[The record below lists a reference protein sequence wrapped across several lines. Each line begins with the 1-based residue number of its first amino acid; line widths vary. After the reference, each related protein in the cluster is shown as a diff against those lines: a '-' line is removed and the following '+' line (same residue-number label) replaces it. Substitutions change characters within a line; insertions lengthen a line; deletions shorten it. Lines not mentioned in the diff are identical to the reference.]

1 VPNVPDDPI
10 TFGCALETRR
20 ETVYFL
26 ADLIRR

>member
-10 TFGCALETRR
+10 TVGRALETRR

-26 ADLIRR
+26 ANLIQR